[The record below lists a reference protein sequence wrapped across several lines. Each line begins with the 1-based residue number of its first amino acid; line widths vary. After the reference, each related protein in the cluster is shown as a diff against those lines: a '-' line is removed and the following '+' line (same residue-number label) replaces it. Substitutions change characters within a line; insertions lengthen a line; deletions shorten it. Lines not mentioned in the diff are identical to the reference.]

1 MSSAGVPAKSRSRS
15 RNSSGRGTGGAWQ
28 GAARRVHAG
37 LAHVWRQLRAWRR
50 IYFTAFG
57 LAFTL
62 GTVAVG
68 FAAMNTANNL
78 LYLLL
83 GSMIGFMTVSS
94 WLSEQAIRDVTIE
107 RKPPRSVAVGQDLRL
122 QYEVTNRKRFLPSLA
137 LEIVETGLPN
147 RAFVAHVAAKKGASA
162 RSVNSFVRRGIYP
175 LRTVT
180 ISTSFPFGLFRKERD
195 VEIPAEIVVWPRTD
209 RPVREPRTG
218 GGRAP
223 RVGRTARGAP
233 GARGEYRSLRGYRP
247 GDDPRDIHWRSSARS
262 PNPVVREYD
271 ADGAETRWICLD
283 TRDDPGEA
291 AEVAVEVAAA
301 LLAGAAAAQRPF
313 ALAAGT
319 MVLEP
324 GHGPGHLERA
334 LDILA
339 RVDFSSADAA
349 PALPV
354 PPSACVL
361 VAVRPRAPLD
371 GWGDVFAV
379 GTEAKLASGAT
390 PVAA

>member
-1 MSSAGVPAKSRSRS
+1 V
-15 RNSSGRGTGGAWQ
+15 
-28 GAARRVHAG
+28 RRVRG
-37 LAHVWRQLRAWRR
+37 RLAEAWRQLRAWRR
-50 IYFTAFG
+50 VYFTGFG
-57 LAFTL
+57 VAFTL

-94 WLSEQAIRDVTIE
+94 WLSEQAIRDVRVE
-107 RKPPRSVAVGQDLRL
+107 RRLPRTVSVGQDFRL
-122 QYEVTNRKRFLPSLA
+122 TYEVTNRKRVLPSIA

-147 RAFVAHVAAKKGASA
+147 RAFVAYVAGRQSGSA
-162 RSVNSFVRRGIYP
+162 RSLNSFVRRGLYP

-180 ISTSFPFGLFRKERD
+180 LSTSFPFGLFRKERD
-195 VEIPAEIVVWPRTD
+195 VELPAEIVVWPRTD
-209 RPVREPRTG
+209 RRVREPRTG

-223 RVGRTARGAP
+223 RAGRTLRGAA

-262 PNPVVREYD
+262 GTPVIREYD

-283 TRDDPGEA
+283 TREQPGEA

-301 LLAGAAAAQRPF
+301 LLAAAAAEQRPF
-313 ALAAGT
+313 ALVAGDA
-319 MVLEP
+319 VLGP
-324 GHGPGHLERA
+324 GHGSGHMERA

-339 RVDFSSADAA
+339 RTDFAPEGPA
-349 PALPV
+349 PAPPV
-354 PPSACVL
+354 PASACVL
-361 VAVRPRAPLD
+361 VTVGRGTRTDHAVGGAAGP
-371 GWGDVFAV
+371 WGDVFAV
-379 GTEAKLASGAT
+379 GPDARLGSPT
-390 PVAA
+390 AAAAA